1 MGMIILVVYIIPYL
15 AVSTIVMVIAI
26 KCTKR
31 IWIRGIV
38 AVALFLI
45 PTYDVIITNA
55 HGKTYF
61 DLYNNKFAENTSWI
75 DKNDGI
81 LINKTS
87 ITNSIT
93 NGSELFGNHTLL
105 RDGSLANNGFEALK
119 EFANLNLLVV

>member
-1 MGMIILVVYIIPYL
+1 MIILVVYIIPYL

-81 LINKTS
+81 LINKTL
-87 ITNSIT
+87 IANSIT

-119 EFANLNLLVV
+119 EFANLNLLVA

>member
-81 LINKTS
+81 LINKSS

-105 RDGSLANNGFEALK
+105 RDGSLANNGFEALG
-119 EFANLNLLVV
+119 EFANLNLLVA

>member
-38 AVALFLI
+38 AAALFLI
-45 PTYDVIITNA
+45 PTYDIIITNA
-55 HGKTYF
+55 HGKTCF
-61 DLYNNKFAENTSWI
+61 DLDNNKFAQNRALI

-81 LINKTS
+81 LINKTL
-87 ITNSIT
+87 IANSVT
-93 NGSELFGNHTLL
+93 SGRLFENHTLL

-119 EFANLNLLVV
+119 EFANLNLLIV

>member
-31 IWIRGIV
+31 NWIRGIV

-105 RDGSLANNGFEALK
+105 RDGSLANNGFEALG
-119 EFANLNLLVV
+119 EFANLNLLVA

>member
-81 LINKTS
+81 LINKTL
-87 ITNSIT
+87 IANSIT

-105 RDGSLANNGFEALK
+105 RDGSLANNGFEALG
-119 EFANLNLLVV
+119 EFANLNLLVA

>member
-87 ITNSIT
+87 ITNNIT

-105 RDGSLANNGFEALK
+105 RDGSLANNGFEALG
-119 EFANLNLLVV
+119 EFANLNLLVA

>member
-1 MGMIILVVYIIPYL
+1 MIILVVYIIPYL

-87 ITNSIT
+87 ITNNIT

-105 RDGSLANNGFEALK
+105 RDGSLANNGFKTLK
-119 EFANLNLLVV
+119 EFANLNLLIV

>member
-1 MGMIILVVYIIPYL
+1 MIILVVYIIPYL

-105 RDGSLANNGFEALK
+105 RDGSLANNGFEALG
-119 EFANLNLLVV
+119 EFANLNLLVA

>member
-26 KCTKR
+26 KYTKK

-38 AVALFLI
+38 AAALFLI
-45 PTYDVIITNA
+45 PTYDIIITNA
-55 HGKTYF
+55 RDKTYF
-61 DLYNNKFAENTSWI
+61 DLDNNKFAENNSWI

-81 LINKTS
+81 LINKTL

-105 RDGSLANNGFEALK
+105 RDGSLANNGFEALG
-119 EFANLNLLVV
+119 EFVNLNLLVA